1 MEIGIDW
8 GRSRLRVPLTLT
20 LGVLIP
26 LSLAATGS
34 AAAMAS
40 RILAAVGRSEP
51 LALWAGVAV
60 GVVGLLTLVLGVYVG
75 RLGAA
80 QPRGARGRGRLI
92 VLGVGGATLGALLPV
107 LLLALGWAAVRATE
121 GGLALTFELDEV
133 LMALP
138 SRVNDGLM
146 VLAALTALTA
156 LITLSADISAWKLL
170 PRGARRA
177 VWWTLDVGLL
187 LAAAWVTWKLP
198 ASVPE
203 GHPELTPA
211 VAARLGVTAAFC
223 IRLAIVLIKPLLAL
237 AERGSFGLLIAARHL
252 VSKKSGFLATISSL
266 SILAVAVSTAM
277 LTTVLSVMGGFR
289 MDLKQKIL
297 GNDAHV
303 VVEREHGTFE
313 GWEPTLLRV
322 RQTPGVEAAGPFVRG
337 EVMVS
342 STSNIA
348 GAVVRGV
355 DTTAARQVTD
365 LVHNLTHGRLDYLDH
380 PERLLDLPPEER
392 RTILP
397 LRIMPDPDTEP
408 ALDDLLDSP
417 GDPGPRP
424 RFIRPSGEGETE
436 TGTGVAT
443 GLDVPT
449 PGQKTPTELDD
460 AIRAL
465 EEHGGPDTDREVL
478 PGVIV
483 GQELARTLRLYVG
496 DEIDFVSPLG
506 ELGPAGPM
514 PKSRPFRVAGIFYS
528 GMYEFDMKVVYVTL
542 EAAQRFLNTGD
553 AISGIDVRVDDV
565 DAAPQIA
572 TRLEAAIGRPELHA
586 EAWQQRNS
594 QLFGALALEKLAMFV
609 TLGIAILIAG
619 FCVFGTLTLMV
630 QEKSKEV
637 GVLGAMGA
645 SRRHIVGIFLYEG
658 LLIGLL
664 GALGGLG
671 LGFLLSFGAEHFGVK
686 LNPEVYYIDR
696 LPVHVDGL
704 EFGLVGLAAV
714 AVCLLA
720 TIVPATLASRVR
732 PVDALRDE

>member
-8 GRSRLRVPLTLT
+8 GRSRFRLALT
-20 LGVLIP
+20 LGLFVP
-26 LSLAATGS
+26 LCLAAIGGS
-34 AAAMAS
+34 AAVAPMV
-40 RILAAVGRSEP
+40 LAAVGRSET
-51 LALWAGVAV
+51 WAMGAGIGV
-60 GVVGLLTLVLGVYVG
+60 GVVGLLLLVFGVSVARFAG
-75 RLGAA
+75 R
-80 QPRGARGRGRLI
+80 QQRGARGRGRL
-92 VLGVGGATLGALLPV
+92 VTLGTTGALLGVLLPV
-107 LLLALGWAAVRATE
+107 LLLGVGWAAIRATE
-121 GGLALTFELDEV
+121 GGLALTFELGEV

-138 SRVNDGLM
+138 SRVNDGLTL
-146 VLAALTALTA
+146 LAAVTGLASLVA
-156 LITLSADISAWKLL
+156 LSADIAAWKLL
-170 PRGARRA
+170 PQGVRRVTWRVIDA
-177 VWWTLDVGLL
+177 LL
-187 LAAAWVTWKLP
+187 LAATAWVSLELP
-198 ASVPE
+198 AAVPE
-203 GHPELTPA
+203 GHSELTML
-211 VAARLGVTAAFC
+211 VALRLGVTATFAIRVAVLLVRPMLAF
-223 IRLAIVLIKPLLAL
+223 
-237 AERGSFGLLIAARHL
+237 AERGTFGLLVAARHL
-252 VSKKSGFLATISSL
+252 ASKKSGFLATISTL

-313 GWEPTLLRV
+313 GWEPTLNLV
-322 RQTPGVEAAGPFVRG
+322 RHTPGVEAAGPFVRG

-355 DTTAARQVTD
+355 DTTSARQVTD
-365 LVHNLTHGRLDYLDH
+365 LVRNLTHGRLEYLDH

-397 LRIMPDPDTEP
+397 MRIMPDSSDDPPDDDFP
-408 ALDDLLDSP
+408 PDDLPAHHDAPPRALEGSLDA
-417 GDPGPRP
+417 GLD
-424 RFIRPSGEGETE
+424 
-436 TGTGVAT
+436 TGTAT
-443 GLDVPT
+443 GLDVPMPGHRT
-449 PGQKTPTELDD
+449 PEELDD
-460 AIRAL
+460 AIRNL
-465 EEHGGPDTDREVL
+465 ERHAGPGGEREVL

-506 ELGPAGPM
+506 ELGPTGPI

-553 AISGIDVRVDDV
+553 AITGIDVRVVDV

-572 TRLEAAIGRPELHA
+572 TRVEAAIHRPELHA

-630 QEKSKEV
+630 QEKRREV
-637 GVLGAMGA
+637 GVLGSMGA
-645 SRRHIVGIFLYEG
+645 TRGHIVGIFLYEG

-664 GALGGLG
+664 GATGGLG

-696 LPVHVDGL
+696 LPVHVDAL
-704 EFGLVGLAAV
+704 EFSFVGLAAV

-720 TIVPATLASRVR
+720 TIVPAALASRVR